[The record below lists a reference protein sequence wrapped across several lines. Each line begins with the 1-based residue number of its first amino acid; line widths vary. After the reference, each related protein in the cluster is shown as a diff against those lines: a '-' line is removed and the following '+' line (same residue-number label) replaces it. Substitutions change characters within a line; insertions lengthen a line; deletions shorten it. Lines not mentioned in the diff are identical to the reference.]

1 MEERKQKDLL
11 YKRALLFVGD
21 KFYHLFPFK
30 DNLELVDYCEGEFLY
45 LGDLLRKGSNNGS
58 AKDGSWLIGVLCVK
72 RR

>member
-11 YKRALLFVGD
+11 YKRVLFFVGD

-30 DNLELVDYCEGEFLY
+30 DNLELVDSCEGEFLY
-45 LGDLLRKGSNNGS
+45 LRDLLGKGSNIGS
-58 AKDGSWLIGVLCVK
+58 TKDGSWLISVLCVK